1 MGHGK
6 VNILGCQLALVFY
19 GKSLNMSKCK
29 RSQLVHFAWDK
40 VSILIELGRILENI
54 TKRTKTKT
62 GPKGTF
68 GRGQSQSSC
77 KMILVRIPLS
87 QKMCVFKNTKMNK
100 YNNTADICLM
110 TSNKDITC
118 ARGLEAEWCKLSCI

>member
-1 MGHGK
+1 
-6 VNILGCQLALVFY
+6 
-19 GKSLNMSKCK
+19 
-29 RSQLVHFAWDK
+29 
-40 VSILIELGRILENI
+40 
-54 TKRTKTKT
+54 
-62 GPKGTF
+62 
-68 GRGQSQSSC
+68 
-77 KMILVRIPLS
+77 MILVRIPLS